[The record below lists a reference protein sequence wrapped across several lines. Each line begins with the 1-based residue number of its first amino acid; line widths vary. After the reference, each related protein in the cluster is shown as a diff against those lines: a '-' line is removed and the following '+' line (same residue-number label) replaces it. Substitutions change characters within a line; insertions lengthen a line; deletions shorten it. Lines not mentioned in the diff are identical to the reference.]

1 MYHMA
6 SESQKQT
13 DKRNAS
19 INEPVF
25 NMADTTNDMPE
36 WDNETQVLAFLA
48 EYQIPLKPAEVY
60 GGLIYTGKNT
70 LKYRTTQN
78 KLRDLYE
85 AGYADRVQVDRK
97 AGRVKPLPEDGEDR
111 RAAYVISDAGLEEL
125 EARIGADALADVLR

>member
-1 MYHMA
+1 MA
-6 SESQKQT
+6 SESQKQA

-60 GGLIYTGKNT
+60 GGLIYTGT
-70 LKYRTTQN
+70 ITFKYRTTQN
-78 KLRDLYE
+78 KLRALYE

-97 AGRVKPLPEDGEDR
+97 AGRVKPPPEDGEEPR
-111 RAAYVISDAGLEEL
+111 PAHVIAAPGPEEL
-125 EARIGADALADVLR
+125 EPRIGADRRSDLRR